1 MLVHGAMTSHARGP
15 LIALL
20 CALGLMIAS
29 SALGAEQADVT
40 TISGSRGIIT
50 FAPILEKAMPTVVS
64 IAVKGRTPLEGSPL
78 YRHPLFERFG
88 LRKISPAPT
97 REFVS
102 SASGVIVDARIGL
115 IMTNVHSLVKA
126 DEIKVQL
133 ADGREFDAT
142 LVGSDPPTDVALLS
156 IAATGLTELAF
167 ADSDRVRIGDVV
179 LAIGS
184 PFGLKGTATM
194 GIVGAMMRSGVGY
207 ETYESFIQI
216 DAAVNSGNSGG
227 PLVDQH
233 GGLIGINTAILSPMG
248 GNVGIGFAIPSNM
261 ARRIMGQ
268 LLAYGR
274 VPRGQLGARTK
285 ELSAE
290 IRASERIVEPQGAFV
305 SSVQVGS
312 PAAEAGLARGDVIVG
327 LQGEPI
333 RSAAELKTRVAAVDI
348 GQVVS
353 TEFVRSGTRRQVQ
366 VTIRDVKLEPERL
379 VLPPTTPRLAGVV
392 VASIEPGSA
401 IFGEVKGVEVVEV
414 KPVSRAALS
423 GLAVGDVI
431 VKVEGSRVRAP
442 EDVIELTKG
451 KTRKY
456 TIDVLRDGVP
466 IRVVMR

>member
-1 MLVHGAMTSHARGP
+1 MRARCMSMLSRVVVGMAFIVAAAGP
-15 LIALL
+15 
-20 CALGLMIAS
+20 S
-29 SALGAEQADVT
+29 SAEAPSLDR
-40 TISGSRGIIT
+40 SRGIIT
-50 FAPILEKAMPTVVS
+50 FAPILEKAMPAVVS
-64 IAVKGRTPLEGSPL
+64 IAVKGRTPVERSPL
-78 YRHPLFERFG
+78 YHHPLFERFG
-88 LRKISPAPT
+88 LQKKGPAQT

-102 SASGVIVDARIGL
+102 SASGVIVDAGRCL
-115 IMTNVHSLVKA
+115 IMTNVHSLVK
-126 DEIKVQL
+126 

-142 LVGSDPPTDVALLS
+142 LVGSDPPTDVALLR

-167 ADSDRVRIGDVV
+167 ADSDRVRIGDIV
-179 LAIGS
+179 LAVGS
-184 PFGLKGTATM
+184 PFGLRGTATM
-194 GIVGAMMRSGVGY
+194 GIVGAMLRSGVGY

-268 LLAYGR
+268 LLTHGR

-285 ELSAE
+285 DLSAE
-290 IRASERIVEPQGAFV
+290 IRALERIAEPQGAFI
-305 SSVQVGS
+305 SSVQAGS

-333 RSAAELKTRVAAVDI
+333 RSAAELKTRIAAVDI

-353 TEFVRSGTRRQVQ
+353 TEFVRSGTRHQVQ
-366 VTIRDVKLEPERL
+366 VTIRDIKLASERL
-379 VLPPTTPRLAGVV
+379 VLPPSAPRLAGVV

-414 KPVSRAALS
+414 RRVSRAALS
-423 GLAVGDVI
+423 GLAVGDI
-431 VKVEGSRVRAP
+431 IIKIDGSRVRAP

-456 TIDVLRDGVP
+456 TIDVVRDGVP

>member
-1 MLVHGAMTSHARGP
+1 MLGCGAMNSSWRDLVH
-15 LIALL
+15 ALFF
-20 CALGLMIAS
+20 ALTLTMVP
-29 SALGAEQADVT
+29 SAVRVTQADIIT
-40 TISGSRGIIT
+40 TDGGRGIVT
-50 FAPILEKAMPTVVS
+50 FAPILEKAMPAVVS
-64 IAVKGRTPLEGSPL
+64 IAVKGRTPLERSPL
-78 YRHPLFERFG
+78 YQHPLFERFG
-88 LRKISPAPT
+88 LRKIGPAKS

-115 IMTNVHSLVKA
+115 IMSNVHPLVKA

-156 IAATGLTELAF
+156 IAATGLTELPF

-179 LAIGS
+179 FAIGS

-248 GNVGIGFAIPSNM
+248 GNVGIGFSIPSNM

-268 LLAYGR
+268 LLAHGY

-285 ELSAE
+285 DLSAE
-290 IRASERIVEPQGAFV
+290 IRASERIGVPQGAFV
-305 SSVQVGS
+305 SSVQERT
-312 PAAEAGLARGDVIVG
+312 PAAEAGLVRGDVIVG

-333 RSAAELKTRVAAVDI
+333 RSAAELKTRVAAIDI

-353 TEFVRSGTRRQVQ
+353 VEVVRGGTRRQVE
-366 VTIRDVKLEPERL
+366 VTIRDIKLEPERL
-379 VLPPTTPRLAGVV
+379 LLPPSTPRLAGVV

-401 IFGEVKGVEVVEV
+401 IFGEVKGVDVVAV

-423 GLAVGDVI
+423 GLAAGDII
-431 VKVEGSRVRAP
+431 VKIEGNRVRAP
-442 EDVIELTKG
+442 EDIIALTKG